1 MAQARV
7 MSARTRTLPFDLV
20 NGLVMVAVCVSVLY
34 PFLYVLKQSFTGGES
49 FADISLSLI
58 PRGVDIQAYTKVL
71 NNEYIGYG
79 FLNTLKRTLVGTP
92 LTVTVTVLAAYAL
105 SKKSFPNRTVW
116 TGLFVFT
123 MFFDGG
129 LIPTYLVVKSVGLI
143 DKLGA
148 LVIPRLVDTFTL
160 LIVRN
165 YMMSLPA
172 SLEESAKIDGAG
184 DLTVLTRI
192 VVPVSMPII
201 ATVMLWTM
209 VNHWNWW
216 FDSLIY
222 MTSPKKMVLQVVL
235 RRIILEG
242 TMQMM
247 EQIGFL
253 EESTTNPDSLKAAA
267 VIVTT
272 VPIVCVYPF
281 LQKYF
286 VRGILVGAL
295 KG

>member
-1 MAQARV
+1 
-7 MSARTRTLPFDLV
+7 MSSRSRTRVLPFDVINVLF
-20 NGLVMVAVCVSVLY
+20 MVAVCASILY

-49 FADISLSLI
+49 FADVSLSLI
-58 PRGVDIQAYTKVL
+58 PNNLDINAYKKVL
-71 NNEYIGYG
+71 RNEYIGYG
-79 FLNTLKRTLVGTP
+79 FLNTIKRTLVGTP
-92 LTVTVTVLAAYAL
+92 LTVSVTVLAAYAL
-105 SKKSFPNRTVW
+105 SKKNFPNRTLW

-143 DKLGA
+143 DSLGA
-148 LVIPRLVDTFTL
+148 LVLPRMIDTFTL

-201 ATVMLWTM
+201 ATVMLWTI

-253 EESTTNPDSLKAAA
+253 EGSTTNPDSLKAAA

-272 VPIVCVYPF
+272 LPIVCVYPF